1 MSLTVHIDNKEK
13 NIFILGE
20 GPTQGLYDTILT
32 SETKYP
38 FNFTQSRKKIVLSPH
53 YNGSKSFLFVN
64 TAKIY
69 QLNAKDP
76 EIKDYAL

>member
-38 FNFTQSRKKIVLSPH
+38 FNFTQSRKKNCI
-53 YNGSKSFLFVN
+53 KSTL
-64 TAKIY
+64 
-69 QLNAKDP
+69 
-76 EIKDYAL
+76 